1 MRSRLGFLVL
11 RVLGVTYGFAIML
24 GEVLRSWGA
33 GRHLAW
39 ILDDFVVGL
48 PLIVS
53 AILVGRANLRRRL
66 AFSAS
71 WAANA
76 AMVYSS
82 FFQKL
87 LEPERTEAGNASAE
101 SLMFGAGFA
110 LVQCVICT
118 LASIVI
124 DPSLDDS
131 RQDAA

>member
-1 MRSRLGFLVL
+1 MRSRLAFLVL
-11 RVLGVTYGFAIML
+11 RILGVSYGLSIIL
-24 GEVLRSWGA
+24 GEILRSWGV
-33 GRHLAW
+33 GRNWAW

-53 AILVGRANLRRRL
+53 AILVGHPNPRRRL

-87 LEPERTEAGNASAE
+87 LEPERTEPGNATAE
-101 SLMFGAGFA
+101 ALLYGAGFA

-118 LASIVI
+118 LASIVV
-124 DPSLDDS
+124 DPAPDEA
-131 RQDAA
+131 RI